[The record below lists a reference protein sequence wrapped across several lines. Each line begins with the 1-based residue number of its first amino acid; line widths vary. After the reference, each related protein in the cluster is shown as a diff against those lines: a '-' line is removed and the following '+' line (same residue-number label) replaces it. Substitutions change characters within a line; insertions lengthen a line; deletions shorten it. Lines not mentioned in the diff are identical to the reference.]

1 MKWIRQADPRRKNS
15 LGWKNRFRL
24 TLAGTLAGFVTLL
37 AGWVVLAGPGLRLD
51 QSAAPLTTGL
61 RDGGQARL
69 VSIEPL
75 PVEEGAVCEWVPAGA
90 RETLSAALRQEQ
102 TSRQASGTASSANQ
116 ARRAPLRVIRD
127 PYASYSSVAV
137 DLARNEV
144 VMTDENLFQVL
155 VYDRLANTP
164 PTASMTEPKRV
175 IAGKQT
181 KIEFQCGLYIDPQSG
196 DIYAVNN
203 DTVDTL
209 VIFSRNAKGDVP
221 PDREL
226 YTPHGTFGI
235 GVDEQR
241 QELFLTV
248 QHTNSVVVYPK
259 MAQKHDPPLRV
270 VHGLRTGLADPHG
283 IALDTKN
290 NVFFVTNHGSQKEFV
305 AGKADAQEVT
315 TGLPDR
321 PSVPSRDSV
330 PGSGRSLPPSIT
342 VHALGA
348 SGDAPPVRVIT
359 GPKTLLDWPS
369 GLVVDPERDELYV
382 ANDSGDAVLVFRASA
397 SGDVAPIRI
406 LRGTRSGI
414 KNPTGLFLDTK
425 NGELWVSNFGN
436 HTVTVYKAT
445 ASGDI
450 PPLRTIRSGPLG
462 KPALMIGNP
471 GSVAYDS
478 KREEILVP
486 N

>member
-1 MKWIRQADPRRKNS
+1 MKGRGRMAQQDSLGRRK
-15 LGWKNRFRL
+15 RL
-24 TLAGTLAGFVTLL
+24 CLILAGVLAL
-37 AGWVVLAGPGLRLD
+37 AGWVLIAGQGTPPDRSAVSPAPGR
-51 QSAAPLTTGL
+51 QPAGS
-61 RDGGQARL
+61 ARL

-75 PVEEGAVCEWVPAGA
+75 PETEGAICEWVPASA
-90 RETLSAALRQEQ
+90 RTTLLAALRQER
-102 TSRQASGTASSANQ
+102 SSGQAAGSASSAET
-116 ARRAPLRVIRD
+116 AKRPPLRVIRD
-127 PYASYSSVAV
+127 PYPSFSSVAV
-137 DLARNEV
+137 DLQRNEV
-144 VMTDENLFQVL
+144 VMTDENLFQVM
-155 VYDRLANTP
+155 VYDRQANTP

-209 VIFSRNAKGDVP
+209 VIFSRNAKGNVP

-235 GVDEQR
+235 AVDEQR

-259 MAQKHDPPLRV
+259 MAQKNDPPLRV
-270 VHGLRTGLADPHG
+270 VHGSRSGLADPHG
-283 IALDTKN
+283 IALDAKN
-290 NVFFVTNHGSQKEFV
+290 NVFFVTNHGSRKEFV
-305 AGKADAQEVT
+305 AGKAAGQEVS

-330 PGSGRSLPPSIT
+330 PGSGRNFPPSIT

-348 SGDAPPVRVIT
+348 NGDAPPVRVIE

-369 GLVVDPERDELYV
+369 GLAVDPERDELYV

-406 LRGTRSGI
+406 LRGPRSGI
-414 KNPTGLFLDTK
+414 KNPTGIFLDTQ

-436 HTVTVYKAT
+436 HTTTVYKST
-445 ASGDI
+445 ASGDT
-450 PPLRTIRSGPLG
+450 PPLRTIRSGPVG